1 MKNIGIIMVKKINI
15 VMNVLKVLFLEGLFT
30 NIYMKNRKLWLFLIS
45 LVVVAVLSFFGKETA
60 AIITLYGVYC
70 TGNVASKF
78 SVTTT
83 RKEE

>member
-1 MKNIGIIMVKKINI
+1 
-15 VMNVLKVLFLEGLFT
+15 MNAHQVLFLEGLFT
-30 NIYMKNRKLWLFLIS
+30 NIYMKNRKLILFLIS
-45 LVVVAVLSFFGKETA
+45 LAAIIVLSIFGKETA

-83 RKEE
+83 RKEG

>member
-1 MKNIGIIMVKKINI
+1 M
-15 VMNVLKVLFLEGLFT
+15 L
-30 NIYMKNRKLWLFLIS
+30 KNRKFILFLIS
-45 LVVVAVLSFFGKETA
+45 LAAVIVLSIFGKDTA

-70 TGNVASKF
+70 TGNIASKF

>member
-1 MKNIGIIMVKKINI
+1 MTS
-15 VMNVLKVLFLEGLFT
+15 LKEL
-30 NIYMKNRKLWLFLIS
+30 NMKNRKLLTFFIS
-45 LVVVAVLSFFGKETA
+45 LAAVIVLSIFGKETA

>member
-1 MKNIGIIMVKKINI
+1 MIKNNTPSRITSVTS
-15 VMNVLKVLFLEGLFT
+15 LKEF
-30 NIYMKNRKLWLFLIS
+30 NMKNRKLLTFFIS
-45 LVVVAVLSFFGKETA
+45 LAAIIVLSIFGKETA

>member
-1 MKNIGIIMVKKINI
+1 MQ
-15 VMNVLKVLFLEGLFT
+15 
-30 NIYMKNRKLWLFLIS
+30 NRKLWLFLIS
-45 LVVVAVLSFFGKETA
+45 LVVVAVLSFFGKDTA

-83 RKEE
+83 RKEEYSGKNCICDFVGGEE

>member
-1 MKNIGIIMVKKINI
+1 MIKSNTPSRTIFVTL
-15 VMNVLKVLFLEGLFT
+15 LKEF
-30 NIYMKNRKLWLFLIS
+30 NMKNRKLLTFFIS
-45 LVVVAVLSFFGKETA
+45 LAAIIVLSIFGKETA

-78 SVTTT
+78 SVITT

>member
-1 MKNIGIIMVKKINI
+1 MIKNSTPLRILSVTS
-15 VMNVLKVLFLEGLFT
+15 LKEPKMF
-30 NIYMKNRKLWLFLIS
+30 KNRKFILFLVS
-45 LVVVAVLSFFGKETA
+45 LVVVAVLSVLGKDTA

>member
-1 MKNIGIIMVKKINI
+1 
-15 VMNVLKVLFLEGLFT
+15 
-30 NIYMKNRKLWLFLIS
+30 MKNRKLLTFFIS
-45 LVVVAVLSFFGKETA
+45 LAAIIVLSIFGKETA

-78 SVTTT
+78 SVITT

>member
-1 MKNIGIIMVKKINI
+1 MTGAV
-15 VMNVLKVLFLEGLFT
+15 VAGAVVAGAVV
-30 NIYMKNRKLWLFLIS
+30 
-45 LVVVAVLSFFGKETA
+45 VVVAVLSFFGKETA

>member
-1 MKNIGIIMVKKINI
+1 MTKNNTPSRIISATS
-15 VMNVLKVLFLEGLFT
+15 LKELK
-30 NIYMKNRKLWLFLIS
+30 MKNRKLWLFLIS
-45 LVVVAVLSFFGKETA
+45 LVVVAILSFFGKDTA

>member
-1 MKNIGIIMVKKINI
+1 MIRNNTPSRIMSVTL
-15 VMNVLKVLFLEGLFT
+15 LKEL
-30 NIYMKNRKLWLFLIS
+30 NMKNRKLLTFFIS
-45 LVVVAVLSFFGKETA
+45 LAAVIVLSIFGKETA

>member
-1 MKNIGIIMVKKINI
+1 
-15 VMNVLKVLFLEGLFT
+15 
-30 NIYMKNRKLWLFLIS
+30 MKNRKLWLFLIS
-45 LVVVAVLSFFGKETA
+45 LVVVAVLSIFGKETS

>member
-1 MKNIGIIMVKKINI
+1 MSTRFYSWKVTNKINGGKIMV
-15 VMNVLKVLFLEGLFT
+15 
-30 NIYMKNRKLWLFLIS
+30 KNRKLILFLVS
-45 LVVVAVLSFFGKETA
+45 LAAIIVLSIFGKETA

-83 RKEE
+83 RKEG

>member
-1 MKNIGIIMVKKINI
+1 MIRNNTPSRTIFVTL
-15 VMNVLKVLFLEGLFT
+15 LKEL
-30 NIYMKNRKLWLFLIS
+30 NMKNRKLLTFFIS
-45 LVVVAVLSFFGKETA
+45 LAAVIVLSIFGKETA

>member
-1 MKNIGIIMVKKINI
+1 
-15 VMNVLKVLFLEGLFT
+15 MNAQTALLLEGLFT
-30 NIYMKNRKLWLFLIS
+30 NIYMKNRKLLTFFIS
-45 LVVVAVLSFFGKETA
+45 LAAVIVLSIFGKETA

>member
-1 MKNIGIIMVKKINI
+1 MV
-15 VMNVLKVLFLEGLFT
+15 
-30 NIYMKNRKLWLFLIS
+30 KNRKLILFLIS
-45 LVVVAVLSFFGKETA
+45 LVAIIVLSILGKETA

-83 RKEE
+83 RKEG

>member
-1 MKNIGIIMVKKINI
+1 MIRNNTPSRITSVTL
-15 VMNVLKVLFLEGLFT
+15 LKEL
-30 NIYMKNRKLWLFLIS
+30 NMKNRKLLTFFIS
-45 LVVVAVLSFFGKETA
+45 LAAVIVLSIFGKETA

>member
-1 MKNIGIIMVKKINI
+1 MTL
-15 VMNVLKVLFLEGLFT
+15 LKELK
-30 NIYMKNRKLWLFLIS
+30 MKNRKLLTFFIS
-45 LVVVAVLSFFGKETA
+45 LAAVIVLSIFGKETA

>member
-1 MKNIGIIMVKKINI
+1 MV
-15 VMNVLKVLFLEGLFT
+15 
-30 NIYMKNRKLWLFLIS
+30 KNRKLILFLIS
-45 LVVVAVLSFFGKETA
+45 LAAIIVLSIFGKETA

-83 RKEE
+83 RKEGWTLSHTKDVGLLCNIL

>member
-1 MKNIGIIMVKKINI
+1 MIKNNTPSRTIFVTL
-15 VMNVLKVLFLEGLFT
+15 LKEL
-30 NIYMKNRKLWLFLIS
+30 NMKNRKLLTFFIS
-45 LVVVAVLSFFGKETA
+45 LAAVIVLSIFGKETA

>member
-1 MKNIGIIMVKKINI
+1 
-15 VMNVLKVLFLEGLFT
+15 MNVHQVLFLEGLFT
-30 NIYMKNRKLWLFLIS
+30 NIYMKNRKLLTFFIS
-45 LVVVAVLSFFGKETA
+45 LAAVIVLSIFGKETA

>member
-1 MKNIGIIMVKKINI
+1 MIKSNTPSRITSVTS
-15 VMNVLKVLFLEGLFT
+15 LKEL
-30 NIYMKNRKLWLFLIS
+30 NMKNRKLLTFFIS
-45 LVVVAVLSFFGKETA
+45 LAAIIVLSIFGKETA

>member
-1 MKNIGIIMVKKINI
+1 
-15 VMNVLKVLFLEGLFT
+15 
-30 NIYMKNRKLWLFLIS
+30 MKNRKLLTFFIALAAII
-45 LVVVAVLSFFGKETA
+45 VLSIFGKETA

>member
-1 MKNIGIIMVKKINI
+1 MI
-15 VMNVLKVLFLEGLFT
+15 
-30 NIYMKNRKLWLFLIS
+30 KNRKLLLFLIS

-60 AIITLYGVYC
+60 GIITLYGVDC

>member
-1 MKNIGIIMVKKINI
+1 MVCDTN
-15 VMNVLKVLFLEGLFT
+15 NVRLTSRARDLEGFIT
-30 NIYMKNRKLWLFLIS
+30 NIYMKNRKFWLFIIS

-83 RKEE
+83 RKEG

>member
-1 MKNIGIIMVKKINI
+1 MIKSNTPSRITSVTL
-15 VMNVLKVLFLEGLFT
+15 LKEL
-30 NIYMKNRKLWLFLIS
+30 NMKNRKLWLFLIS
-45 LVVVAVLSFFGKETA
+45 LVVVAVLSFFGKDTA